1 MLSKLWHYR
10 LGHISR
16 GRIERQAKNDI
27 LPPLELSDLE
37 QCRECI
43 KEKVCKEAQEFYRL
57 FTQTSVIS
65 FPVKSVDGYDSF
77 ITFTDDYSHYGYIY
91 PIKERKDIL
100 DKFKI
105 LKIKI
110 VRSDRGGVL
119 RSAYPKRIA

>member
-1 MLSKLWHYR
+1 MT
-10 LGHISR
+10 
-16 GRIERQAKNDI
+16 N
-27 LPPLELSDLE
+27 
-37 QCRECI
+37 
-43 KEKVCKEAQEFYRL
+43 EAQEFYRL
-57 FTQTSVIS
+57 FTQTFVVS

-77 ITFTDDYSHYGYIY
+77 MTFTDDYSHYGYIY
-91 PIKERKDIL
+91 PIKERKDVL

>member
-1 MLSKLWHYR
+1 MT
-10 LGHISR
+10 
-16 GRIERQAKNDI
+16 
-27 LPPLELSDLE
+27 
-37 QCRECI
+37 
-43 KEKVCKEAQEFYRL
+43 KEAQEFYRL

-119 RSAYPKRIA
+119 WLAYPKRIA

>member
-1 MLSKLWHYR
+1 MT
-10 LGHISR
+10 
-16 GRIERQAKNDI
+16 N
-27 LPPLELSDLE
+27 
-37 QCRECI
+37 
-43 KEKVCKEAQEFYRL
+43 EAQEFYRI
-57 FTQTSVIS
+57 FTLTSVVS

-77 ITFTDDYSHYGYIY
+77 ITFTYDYSHYGHIY

-119 RSAYPKRIA
+119 RLSYPKRMA